1 MNQIY
6 TEETL
11 LRYIYKETTPTE
23 NAQIESHMK
32 SDENFKKS
40 YDEMLQTIAGLKE
53 AELAPSKHSVNAILD
68 YAKQHSS
75 AEELA

>member
-6 TEETL
+6 TEESL

-23 NAQIESHMK
+23 NAQIELHLK
-32 SDENFKKS
+32 SNENFKKS
-40 YDEMLQTIAGLKE
+40 YDEMLQTIEGLKE
-53 AELAPSKHSVNAILD
+53 AELSPSRHSVNAILD

>member
-6 TEETL
+6 TEESL

-23 NAQIESHMK
+23 NAQIESHLK

>member
-11 LRYIYKETTPTE
+11 LRFIYKETTSSE
-23 NAQIESHMK
+23 NAHIESHLN
-32 SDENFKKS
+32 SDVNFKKS
-40 YDEMLQTIAGLKE
+40 YDEMLQSIDALKE
-53 AELAPSKHSVNAILD
+53 AETAPTKHSVNAILD

>member
-6 TEETL
+6 TEEIL
-11 LRYIYKETTPTE
+11 LRYIYNETTPTE
-23 NAQIESHMK
+23 NSQIESHLR
-32 SDENFKKS
+32 SNETFKKS
-40 YDEMLQTIAGLKE
+40 YDEMLQSIDSLKE
-53 AELAPSKHSVNAILD
+53 AEIEPSRHSVNAILD

>member
-11 LRYIYKETTPTE
+11 LRYIYKETSSTE
-23 NAQIESHMK
+23 NAQIELHLK
-32 SDENFKKS
+32 SNENYKKS
-40 YDEMLQTIAGLKE
+40 YDEMLQSIEGLKE

>member
-6 TEETL
+6 TEEIL
-11 LRYIYKETTPTE
+11 LCCIYNETTPTE
-23 NAQIESHMK
+23 NAKIELHLK
-32 SDENFKKS
+32 TNENFKKS
-40 YDEMLQTIAGLKE
+40 YDEMLQSIDSLKE
-53 AELAPSKHSVNAILD
+53 AEIEPSKHSVNAILD

>member
-6 TEETL
+6 TEEIL
-11 LRYIYKETTPTE
+11 LRYIYNETTSTE
-23 NAQIESHMK
+23 NAQIESHLR
-32 SDENFKKS
+32 SNENFKKS
-40 YDEMLQTIAGLKE
+40 YDEILQSIDSLKE
-53 AELAPSKHSVNAILD
+53 AKIAPSKHSVNAILD

>member
-6 TEETL
+6 TEESL

-23 NAQIESHMK
+23 NAQIEAHLK
-32 SDENFKKS
+32 SDENFKKL
-40 YDEMLQTIAGLKE
+40 YDEMLQTIAGLNE

>member
-6 TEETL
+6 TEATL

-23 NAQIESHMK
+23 NAQIELHLK

-40 YDEMLQTIAGLKE
+40 YDEMLQSIDSLKE
-53 AELAPSKHSVNAILD
+53 AEIAPSKHSVNAILD

>member
-23 NAQIESHMK
+23 NAQIELHLK
-32 SDENFKKS
+32 SNENLKKL
-40 YDEMLQTIAGLKE
+40 YDEMLQTIAGIME
-53 AELAPSKHSVNAILD
+53 AELAPSMHSVNTILD

>member
-6 TEETL
+6 TEEIL
-11 LRYIYKETTPTE
+11 LRYIYNETTPTE
-23 NAQIESHMK
+23 NSQIESHLK
-32 SDENFKKS
+32 TNENFKKS
-40 YDEMLQTIAGLKE
+40 YDEMLQSIDSLKE
-53 AELAPSKHSVNAILD
+53 AEITPSKHSVNAILD

>member
-6 TEETL
+6 TQETL
-11 LRYIYKETTPTE
+11 LRYICKETTATE
-23 NAQIESHMK
+23 NAQIESHLK
-32 SDENFKKS
+32 TNENFKKS
-40 YDEMLQTIAGLKE
+40 YDEMLQSIDSLKE
-53 AELAPSKHSVNAILD
+53 VEIAPSKHSVNAILD

>member
-6 TEETL
+6 TEETII
-11 LRYIYKETTPTE
+11 RYIYKETTPTE
-23 NAQIESHMK
+23 NAHIEAYLK
-32 SDENFKKS
+32 TNENFKKL
-40 YDEMLQTIAGLKE
+40 YDEMLQTIEGLKE
-53 AELAPSKHSVNAILD
+53 AEIAPSKHSVNAILD